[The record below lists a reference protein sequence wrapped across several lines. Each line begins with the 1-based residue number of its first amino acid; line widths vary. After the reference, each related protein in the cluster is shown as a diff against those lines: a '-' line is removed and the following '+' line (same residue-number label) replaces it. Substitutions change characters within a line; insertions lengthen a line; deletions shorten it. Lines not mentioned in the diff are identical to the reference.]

1 MSLKFTEMFCLYHTF
16 ARIRRVRAGHAPS
29 WFVLSLPTQIYKHRF
44 RSAALRRLLVSVS
57 TIVVA
62 FLIAAVL
69 MTWSGQFGDNFDG
82 SFVDGLYFTLTTLTT
97 IGYGDISP
105 TTKSAR
111 TVTLVLMMIMLL
123 DLPRTVVEFFVPSN
137 LDQIQQK
144 LDAVLKRLE
153 RRR

>member
-1 MSLKFTEMFCLYHTF
+1 MGK
-16 ARIRRVRAGHAPS
+16 P
-29 WFVLSLPTQIYKHRF
+29 RF
-44 RSAALRRLLVSVS
+44 HSAALRRLLVSVS
-57 TIVVA
+57 TVVVA

-111 TVTLVLMMIMLL
+111 TVTLVLMLIMLL

-137 LDQIQQK
+137 LDEIQQK

>member
-1 MSLKFTEMFCLYHTF
+1 M
-16 ARIRRVRAGHAPS
+16 A
-29 WFVLSLPTQIYKHRF
+29 
-44 RSAALRRLLVSVS
+44 SAAIRRLLVSVS
-57 TIVVA
+57 TVVVA
-62 FLIAAVL
+62 LLIAAVL
-69 MTWSGQFGDNFDG
+69 MAWTGEFGENFDG

-111 TVTLVLMMIMLL
+111 TVTLVLMLVMLL
-123 DLPRTVVEFFVPSN
+123 DLPRTAVEYLVPSN
-137 LDQIQQK
+137 MDLIQQK